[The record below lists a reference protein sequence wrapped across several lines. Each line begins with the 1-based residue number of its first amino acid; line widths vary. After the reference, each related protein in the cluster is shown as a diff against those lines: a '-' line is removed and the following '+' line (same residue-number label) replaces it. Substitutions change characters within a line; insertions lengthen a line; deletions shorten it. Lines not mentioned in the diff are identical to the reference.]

1 MDWKRFFDNLG
12 MNGTRWQW
20 RIMRWQ
26 RNWQAL
32 LRGDGMDSALS
43 LSRLLIIINVTLFV
57 IMLIQGVAAG
67 DGLTPLLN
75 PPGELLYLSGGQYW
89 PRVYQLG
96 EWWRCITYAY
106 THGGILHIGFNMVVL
121 YQVGPLVEREIGSLR
136 FFVLYTLTALTAT
149 LAGWLWHPAVLVV
162 GASGSLF
169 GLIGFSAAYYN
180 RLGAA
185 GLYVRNFMLKWALFA
200 FVFGLAVGADN
211 AGHLGGAIGG
221 AALGFVLPI
230 GVRGRQMLRPL
241 FNLLAALCAVATV
254 VSLVMLVFSW
264 FRYWSM

>member
-32 LRGDGMDSALS
+32 LRGDGMGNTLS
-43 LSRLLIIINVTLFV
+43 LSYLLIIVNVAIFLV
-57 IMLIQGVAAG
+57 MLLQSIAAG
-67 DGLTPLLN
+67 GGLGQLLN
-75 PPGELLYLSGGQYW
+75 PSSGFFSAGAQFW
-89 PRVYQLG
+89 PYVLNHG

-106 THGGILHIGFNMVVL
+106 THGGLLHIGFNMVVL
-121 YQVGPLVEREIGSLR
+121 YQVGPLVEREIGPVR

-149 LAGWLWHPAVLVV
+149 IAGFLWHYDVPVV
-162 GASGSLF
+162 GASGALF

-185 GLYVRNFMLKWALFA
+185 GLYIRNFMLKWAAFA
-200 FVFGLAVGADN
+200 FIFGLAVGADN

-221 AALGFVLPI
+221 AALGFVLPM
-230 GVRGRQMLRPL
+230 GVRGRQTFRPL
-241 FNLLAALCAVATV
+241 FNLLAVLCALATV
-254 VSLVMLVFSW
+254 ASLVMLVVSW
-264 FRYWSM
+264 VDIWMS